1 MPDVQQKLRPAC
13 ITIRFMKA
21 WTVIA
26 AVVLEIVAGAALAQ
40 TYPVKQVRIIVPY
53 PPGGGTDLV
62 ASFIAQKLGDT
73 FGRPVIVDNRAGAN
87 GLIGTEAMAKAAPD
101 GYTLGM
107 ATPGPVTVAKSLY
120 PNLGYDP
127 ERDLAPII

>member
-1 MPDVQQKLRPAC
+1 MKPCTIFAAC
-13 ITIRFMKA
+13 
-21 WTVIA
+21 
-26 AVVLEIVAGAALAQ
+26 ALAQ
-40 TYPVKQVRIIVPY
+40 TSSTSSGQAYPAKQVRIIVPY
-53 PPGGGTDLV
+53 PAGGGTDLV
-62 ASFIAQKLGDT
+62 ARFIAQKLGDT

-120 PNLGYDP
+120 PTLGYDP
-127 ERDLAPII
+127 ERDFAAIILANASPNVLAVH